1 MLRSPPELRGGSF
14 GRRQSNLPF
23 LFPLA
28 MPDVDVLK
36 AAQIYFTG
44 LPLAFAAAIFFAP
57 KEFMAA

>member
-1 MLRSPPELRGGSF
+1 M
-14 GRRQSNLPF
+14 
-23 LFPLA
+23 A

-44 LPLAFAAAIFFAP
+44 MPLAFAAAIFFAP